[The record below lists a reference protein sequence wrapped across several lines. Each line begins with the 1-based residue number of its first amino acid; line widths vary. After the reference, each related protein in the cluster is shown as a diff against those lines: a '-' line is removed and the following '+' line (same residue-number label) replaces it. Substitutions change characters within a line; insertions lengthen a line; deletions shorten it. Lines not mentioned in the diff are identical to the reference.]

1 MLRKSA
7 LLALAVSF
15 LAVADASAQTVRGT
29 ILGTVTD
36 SSGAVIRRAKVTVRE
51 ISTGLTR
58 SELSNDEGEY
68 SIPQLPAGHYNIVV
82 EEPNFKKTERT
93 GVELRVDDRL
103 RIDVTLTV
111 GQVTETV
118 AVEAT
123 RLP

>member
-58 SELSNDEGEY
+58 SELSNDEGEVLHTAA
-68 SIPQLPAGHYNIVV
+68 SRGALQHRRGG
-82 EEPNFKKTERT
+82 TE
-93 GVELRVDDRL
+93 L
-103 RIDVTLTV
+103 
-111 GQVTETV
+111 
-118 AVEAT
+118 
-123 RLP
+123 